1 MVSNNIA
8 PDIPSNVDPSLSRF
22 FPGII
27 DIVINIAMNPINPTR
42 PTAALPISAHSIL
55 AIILATIT
63 RATKAIDILSN
74 IEPILLMFLPGIIEM
89 VISKAMNPVS
99 PNKPTA
105 ALPISVHSI
114 PAMSFDTQ
122 TKSSNETDNF
132 ISITPALSMF

>member
-1 MVSNNIA
+1 
-8 PDIPSNVDPSLSRF
+8 
-22 FPGII
+22 
-27 DIVINIAMNPINPTR
+27 
-42 PTAALPISAHSIL
+42 
-55 AIILATIT
+55 
-63 RATKAIDILSN
+63 
-74 IEPILLMFLPGIIEM
+74 M

-105 ALPISVHSI
+105 ALPISDHSI